1 MSIRTLQDLEFRGK
15 KVFLRLDLNVPIKNG
30 KITDETRI
38 IEALPTI
45 RYILERTNKVA
56 IASHL
61 GRPDGEVDL
70 KYSLEPVGVR
80 LAELLGREVVFV
92 NDYAKEPYDQ
102 VLGQINP
109 NQFVLLENLRF
120 NKGETKNDPDFCRL
134 LAKGIDLYVNDAFG
148 TAHRAHAST
157 CGVAELLDP
166 DKRAGGFLMQ
176 KEIEALTSILQ
187 HPAAPF
193 TVVMGGAKVSDKIG
207 VILSLLNK
215 CNHLIIGGAMA
226 YTFLKYKGFEVGNSR
241 VEADRM
247 DLVEAIFRNAEA
259 RRVQIHLPID
269 HGCAKEFKETE
280 PRVEVSSETIPQ
292 GLMGLDIGPKTIKAY
307 ADVIVNSRTV
317 FWNGPMGVFEWDA
330 FAQGTKAVANA
341 LAACTGKTIIGGGD
355 SVAAVNQAG
364 VADRMTHI
372 STGGGASLELL
383 EGRTLPGIKILTK

>member
-38 IEALPTI
+38 VEALPTI

-61 GRPDGEVDL
+61 GRPDGEIDL

-134 LAKGIDLYVNDAFG
+134 LARGIDLYVNDAFG

-157 CGVAELLDP
+157 FGVAELLDP

-176 KEIEALTSILQ
+176 KEIEALGGILL

-226 YTFLKYKGFEVGNSR
+226 YTFLKYKGFQVGNSR

-269 HGCAKEFKETE
+269 HGCAKEFKETD
-280 PRVEVSSETIPQ
+280 PRVEVSSETIPD
-292 GLMGLDIGPKTIKAY
+292 GLMGLDIGPKTAKAY
-307 ADVIVNSRTV
+307 ADVIMNSRTV

-330 FAQGTKAVANA
+330 FAQGTKAIANA
-341 LAACTGKTIIGGGD
+341 LAACSAKTIIGGGD

-383 EGRTLPGIKILTK
+383 EGRTLPGIKILAK